1 MSKHKIYLYPKWVR
15 IWHALNALAIIILII
30 TGMSMQYSSVD
41 YPKIRF
47 DQAVYLHNIFGVLT
61 TFNYLYFLISNLMT
75 GNAKAYIFNMKGLA
89 DRLILQSK
97 YYMFGYFK
105 GEPKPF
111 PISKKEKFNPLQK
124 LAYTGTMYFLVPLV
138 ILTGV
143 GLLFPDII
151 FEQFMNLS
159 GIQVTAVTHASMGF
173 LISVFLVI
181 HLYVAS
187 VGKNPLKNYRSIIT
201 GYHED

>member
-1 MSKHKIYLYPKWVR
+1 MNKHKIYLYPKWVR
-15 IWHALNALAIIILII
+15 IWHGINALAIIALII
-30 TGMSMQYSSVD
+30 TGISMQYSNLD
-41 YPKIRF
+41 HPIRF
-47 DQAVYLHNIFGVLT
+47 DRAVFVHNICGSVIA
-61 TFNYLYFLISNLMT
+61 FNYLYFLIANILT
-75 GNAKAYIFNMKGLA
+75 GNMKAYVFNMKGLA
-89 DRLILQSK
+89 DRLIIQSK

-124 LAYTGTMYFLVPLV
+124 LAYTSTMYMLVPLV

-143 GLLFPDII
+143 GLLFPEII
-151 FEQFMNLS
+151 FERFLNLS
-159 GIQVTAVTHASMGF
+159 GIQVTAVLHASIGF
-173 LISVFLVI
+173 FISVFLVI

-187 VGKNPLKNYRSIIT
+187 VGKHPLRNFKSIIT